1 MLSLVSLHGDSGSS
15 SLECDNCESGDPPV
29 NRCATCCHFL
39 CEFCTAGHKRGRKT
53 KNHHLLSLEEAKEE
67 GSAAV
72 TRPSLCKEHDGEIL
86 KLFCET
92 CDEAI
97 CRDCTIVKH
106 REHNYTFV
114 KDAFSNRKDG
124 VMKVL
129 LETKTKASTLQN
141 ALDRLSEIRDS
152 IQSRVEETVQDIT
165 IFFNDLTVCIDTRCD
180 ELINEAKELGK
191 TKLKSLEIQQ
201 EELKTALGILQS
213 SVEFTEKAFK
223 NGNEVEIL
231 SMHGQISARLQDLN
245 SAKLQLKPCADDAM
259 KFEADN
265 QLKQDIANSGVI
277 TDVVTHAGTSTV
289 TMEHGL
295 EGVMYNTLC
304 GQSVKFTIIA
314 KEQNGRKRTEGGDL
328 FVAHCVDG
336 TELEFLD
343 VRDVGDGTYTF
354 SYTPTSEG
362 WCKLAVKLMGLDV
375 RGSPFSW
382 FVEKWHLLC
391 ISESSEGQIQLS
403 DQNMTAQYK
412 LKTASPFGSSFVFS
426 PAGSSLFG
434 GTETAGFDFGGG
446 FGVGSSAFGNM
457 NTNTQSFGFSGGTS
471 PANSQFGSYSS
482 NTGGRR
488 TTTSS
493 SAFGGTCTT
502 TSSAFT
508 GSSAKGSSFGSR
520 GSTSRPVNA
529 NRYPYVVSSI
539 CFNTGKHLCKAEIK
553 GNIQE
558 GFSFGVISS
567 SQGSHGTLAKLGNW
581 WLWNSTRMKRLF
593 SSSNIPIQQSSIN
606 QCTSS
611 DVIEMYLDCDDGTLM
626 MYNQRTK
633 ESDIWH
639 EVQGD
644 VCPVFHMTTDG
655 DQVYLLL

>member
-1 MLSLVSLHGDSGSS
+1 MW
-15 SLECDNCESGDPPV
+15 
-29 NRCATCCHFL
+29 
-39 CEFCTAGHKRGRKT
+39 KR
-53 KNHHLLSLEEAKEE
+53 LQD
-67 GSAAV
+67 V
-72 TRPSLCKEHDGEIL
+72 T
-86 KLFCET
+86 
-92 CDEAI
+92 
-97 CRDCTIVKH
+97 
-106 REHNYTFV
+106 N
-114 KDAFSNRKDG
+114 
-124 VMKVL
+124 
-129 LETKTKASTLQN
+129 
-141 ALDRLSEIRDS
+141 
-152 IQSRVEETVQDIT
+152 
-165 IFFNDLTVCIDTRCD
+165 FFNDLTVCIDTRCD

-231 SMHGQISARLQDLN
+231 SMQGQITARLQDLN
-245 SAKLQLKPCADDAM
+245 SAKLQLEPCADDAM

-265 QLKQDIANSGVI
+265 QLKQGITTSGVI

-314 KEQNGRKRTEGGDL
+314 KEQNGRKRTEGGDH
-328 FVAHCVDG
+328 FVACCDYG
-336 TELEFLD
+336 TEVGFLD
-343 VRDVGDGTYTF
+343 VRDSGDGTYTF

-362 WCKLAVKLMGLDV
+362 RCKLAVKLMGLDV

-412 LKTASPFGSSFVFS
+412 LPMQFGSLFLPPPIPASFQFGGCGVGGGSGTGRSAFDATKTPSFVF
-426 PAGSSLFG
+426 GV
-434 GTETAGFDFGGG
+434 GFD
-446 FGVGSSAFGNM
+446 VGSSAFGNV

-471 PANSQFGSYSS
+471 PANSQFGSYCS
-482 NTGGRR
+482 NTGG
-488 TTTSS
+488 
-493 SAFGGTCTT
+493 

-508 GSSAKGSSFGSR
+508 GGSAKGSSFGSH

-539 CFNTGKHLCKAEIK
+539 CFNTGKHLCKAELK

-567 SQGSHGTLAKLGNW
+567 SQGSHGTLAKLGKW
-581 WLWNSTRMKRLF
+581 WLWNSTRMKHLC
-593 SSSNIPIQQSSIN
+593 SSTNIPVQQSTIN

-611 DVIEMYLDCDDGTLM
+611 DVIEMYLDCDGGTLM